1 MPHVNLRNAVVVIT
15 GGARGIGRATA
26 AAFAERGARVVI
38 GDLDEQAAKE
48 AAAAIG
54 RGASGHGLDVS
65 SQTSYERFVAAVH
78 DEAGAIDVLVN
89 NAGIMPV
96 GTFTEGELASVRATI
111 DINLW
116 GVILGCHIV
125 LPGMLERRRGQ
136 IINIASVLGRVAGGG
151 VAAYSASKFGVVG
164 FTHALQQE
172 LHGSGVTASVVLPGV
187 VRTELSS
194 GVPER
199 GVPISDPSTVAAA
212 IVQAG
217 LAAKPEVTV
226 PAWSGAL
233 MRTLALLPPRLRQPF
248 LRATDYDR
256 AMRGVDTRQRAG
268 YRDRL
273 AKTIGASSDFA
284 LKTQD
289 EDDNR

>member
-1 MPHVNLRNAVVVIT
+1 MAHVKLHDAVVVIT
-15 GGARGIGRATA
+15 GGARGIGYATA
-26 AAFAERGARVVI
+26 TAFAEHGARVVI
-38 GDLDEQAAKE
+38 GDLDQQAAEQAAM
-48 AAAAIG
+48 AIG

-65 SQTSYERFVAAVH
+65 SEPSYERFVDAVH
-78 DEAGAIDVLVN
+78 DEVGPIDVLVN

-96 GTFTEGELASVRATI
+96 GAFAAGELASVRATI

-116 GVILGCHIV
+116 GVILGCHTV
-125 LPGMLERRRGQ
+125 LPGMLDRRHGQ

-151 VAAYSASKFGVVG
+151 VAAYSASKFGVIG

-199 GVPISDPSTVAAA
+199 GVPVSAPATVAAA
-212 IVQAG
+212 IVQAS
-217 LAAKPEVTV
+217 LDAKPEITV
-226 PAWSGAL
+226 PTWSGAL
-233 MRTLALLPPRLRQPF
+233 MRTLALLPPRLRQPV

-256 AMRGVDTRQRAG
+256 AMRGVNTTQRAG

-273 AKTIGASSDFA
+273 ARTISTTSNAA
-284 LKTQD
+284 LEAPD